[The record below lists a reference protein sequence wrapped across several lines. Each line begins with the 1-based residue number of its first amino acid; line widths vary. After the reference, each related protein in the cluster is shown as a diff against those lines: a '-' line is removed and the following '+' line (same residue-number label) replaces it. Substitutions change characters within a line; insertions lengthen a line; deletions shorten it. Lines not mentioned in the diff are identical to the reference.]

1 MKKIIITL
9 AFVSL
14 WLSPITAQ
22 TASEWFSQ
30 QSTQKKYLLQ
40 QIAALQVYISYAK
53 KGYNIVSGG
62 LNTIRDIKKGDLNI
76 HNTFFNSLKA
86 VNPKIARYQKV
97 ADIISYQL
105 RIIKQAKQT
114 IAYIRESNQF
124 TPEEIEYNKK
134 VFDFL
139 LQECIESIN
148 QLVSIITPGEL
159 EMRDNERLIR
169 IDKLYADMQDKYTF
183 CSVTSEDMAL
193 LAAQRMGEYVEIQ
206 KSKIINGIK

>member
-1 MKKIIITL
+1 
-9 AFVSL
+9 VS
-14 WLSPITAQ
+14 S
-22 TASEWFSQ
+22 
-30 QSTQKKYLLQ
+30 
-40 QIAALQVYISYAK
+40 
-53 KGYNIVSGG
+53 G

-86 VNPKIARYQKV
+86 VNPKITRYQKV

-124 TPEEIEYNKK
+124 TPDEIEYNKK

-139 LQECIESIN
+139 LLECIESIN

-183 CSVTSEDMAL
+183 CSVMSEDMAL

-206 KSKIINGIK
+206 KSKIINGLK

>member
-1 MKKIIITL
+1 MKKMTITL
-9 AFVSL
+9 AFVAL

-22 TASEWFSQ
+22 TASEWFNQ

-53 KGYNIVSGG
+53 KGYNIVSSG

-76 HNTFFNSLKA
+76 HNAFFNSLKA

-124 TPEEIEYNKK
+124 TQEEIEYNKK

-139 LQECIESIN
+139 LLECIESIN
-148 QLVSIITPGEL
+148 QLVSIIAPGEL
-159 EMRDNERLIR
+159 EMKDNERLIR

-183 CSVTSEDMAL
+183 CTVMSEDMAL
-193 LAAQRMGEYVEIQ
+193 LAAQRMGEYVEIE

>member
-9 AFVSL
+9 AFVAL
-14 WLSPITAQ
+14 WIIPLTAQ
-22 TASEWFSQ
+22 TTSEWFNQ

-62 LNTIRDIKKGDLNI
+62 LNTIRDIKKGDLKI

-114 IAYIRESNQF
+114 IAYIRDSNQF
-124 TPEEIEYNKK
+124 TPDEIEYNKK

-139 LQECIESIN
+139 LQESIESIN
-148 QLVSIITPGEL
+148 ELVSIIIPGEL
-159 EMRDNERLIR
+159 EMRDNERLVR
-169 IDKLYADMQDKYTF
+169 IDKLYTDMQDKYTF
-183 CSVTSEDMAL
+183 CSVMSEDMAL
-193 LAAQRMGEYVEIQ
+193 LAAQRMGEDVEIK
-206 KSKIINGIK
+206 KSKLINGIK

>member
-1 MKKIIITL
+1 MKKIIITV
-9 AFVSL
+9 AFVAL

-22 TASEWFSQ
+22 TSGEWFNQ
-30 QSTQKKYLLQ
+30 KSTQKKYLMQ

-86 VNPKIARYQKV
+86 INPKIARYQKV
-97 ADIISYQL
+97 ADIISYQI

-114 IAYIRESNQF
+114 MAYIRETKQF
-124 TPEEIEYNKK
+124 STEEIEYNRK

-139 LQECIESIN
+139 LQDCLEGIN
-148 QLVSIITPGEL
+148 ELLAIITSGEL
-159 EMRDNERLIR
+159 EMKNNERLTR
-169 IDKLYADMQDKYTF
+169 IDKLYTDMQDKYTF
-183 CSVTSEDMAL
+183 CTVMSEDMAL
-193 LAAQRMGEYVEIQ
+193 LAAQRMGEYWEIQ
-206 KSKIINGIK
+206 KSKLINGMK

>member
-1 MKKIIITL
+1 MILTL
-9 AFVSL
+9 AFVAL
-14 WLSPITAQ
+14 WISPLTAQ
-22 TASEWFSQ
+22 TASEWFNQ

-53 KGYNIVSGG
+53 KGYNIVSSG

-139 LQECIESIN
+139 LLECLESIN
-148 QLVSIITPGEL
+148 QLVSIITPDDL

-183 CSVTSEDMAL
+183 CSVMCEDMAL
-193 LAAQRMGEYVEIQ
+193 LAAQRMGEYAEIQ

>member
-1 MKKIIITL
+1 MKKIIIAAAL
-9 AFVSL
+9 AAVCSKPL
-14 WLSPITAQ
+14 AAQ
-22 TASEWFSQ
+22 TFDEWFNQ

-40 QIAALQVYISYAK
+40 QIAALQVYINYAQ
-53 KGYNIVSGG
+53 KGYKTVSGG
-62 LNTIRDIKKGDLNI
+62 LNIIRDIKKGELNI

-105 RIIKQAKQT
+105 RIIKQTKQT
-114 IAYIRESNQF
+114 IAYIRETKQF

-148 QLVSIITPGEL
+148 ELLAIITSGEL
-159 EMRDNERLIR
+159 EMKDNERLIR
-169 IDKLYADMQDKYTF
+169 IDKLYTDVQDKYTF
-183 CSVTSEDMAL
+183 CTVMSEDMAL
-193 LAAQRMGEYVEIQ
+193 LAAQRMGEYWEIQ
-206 KSKIINGIK
+206 KSKLINGIK

>member
-22 TASEWFSQ
+22 TASEWFNQ
-30 QSTQKKYLLQ
+30 KSTQKKYLLQ

-53 KGYNIVSGG
+53 KGYNIVISG

-124 TPEEIEYNKK
+124 TPDEIEYNKK

-139 LQECIESIN
+139 LLECIESIN

-159 EMRDNERLIR
+159 EMRDSERLIR

-183 CSVTSEDMAL
+183 CSVMSEDMAL
-193 LAAQRMGEYVEIQ
+193 LAAQRMGEYAEIQ

>member
-1 MKKIIITL
+1 MKKIIITV
-9 AFVSL
+9 AFVAL

-22 TASEWFSQ
+22 TSGEWFNQ
-30 QSTQKKYLLQ
+30 KSTQKKYLMQ

-86 VNPKIARYQKV
+86 INPKIARYQKV
-97 ADIISYQL
+97 ADIISYQI

-114 IAYIRESNQF
+114 MAYIRETKQF
-124 TPEEIEYNKK
+124 STEEIEYNRK

-139 LQECIESIN
+139 LQDCLEGIN
-148 QLVSIITPGEL
+148 ELLAIITSGEL
-159 EMRDNERLIR
+159 EMKDNERLTR
-169 IDKLYADMQDKYTF
+169 IDKLYTDMQDKYTF
-183 CSVTSEDMAL
+183 CTVMSEDMAL
-193 LAAQRMGEYVEIQ
+193 LAAQRMGEYWEIQ
-206 KSKIINGIK
+206 KSKLINGMK